1 MWTADFTSS
10 AFDASRRPM
19 PAPAFTLTIETPMK
33 RFLCHALAVIA
44 ATCSLHA
51 SAQSSSGHYPQR
63 AVEMV
68 VPWPAGG
75 GTDVIARVYA
85 EAARTHFP
93 QNIIVLNRPGAI
105 GSIGVSD
112 AAHAKPD
119 GYKVLMATPE
129 LLIAP
134 YLGIGK
140 ATHENFIPIARI
152 NADPSAIT
160 VRTDSPWK
168 TIEEF
173 LAYTRA
179 NPGKVTLSTS
189 GAGAVPDIAA
199 LALQEKTGL
208 QFTRIPYQG
217 EAPAIQ
223 ALLAGQVDAT
233 VVAPGALNA
242 YVKAERLRILA
253 VTSARRVNEFASVPT
268 FRERG
273 IDLAIGT
280 WRGLMVPKGTPEEIV
295 RIWRELTL
303 KVSAEPKYIETLKK
317 QNVNLI
323 HEDGA
328 AFAAALKQDN
338 ALFKQLVPKLQ
349 VTNK

>member
-1 MWTADFTSS
+1 
-10 AFDASRRPM
+10 
-19 PAPAFTLTIETPMK
+19 MK
-33 RFLCHALAVIA
+33 RFLCHALAVMTA
-44 ATCSLHA
+44 VWCFHA
-51 SAQSSSGHYPQR
+51 SAQTRASHYPQR

-85 EAARTHFP
+85 EAARAHFA
-93 QNIIVLNRPGAI
+93 QSIIVLNRPGAI

-112 AAHAKPD
+112 AANAKPD

-140 ATHENFIPIARI
+140 ATYENFIPIARI

-173 LAYTRA
+173 LAYARA

-199 LALQEKTGL
+199 LALQEKTGI

-223 ALLAGQVDAT
+223 AALAGQVDAT
-233 VVAPGALNA
+233 VVAPGTLDV
-242 YVKAERLRILA
+242 YVKADKLRVLA
-253 VTSARRVNEFASVPT
+253 VTSAQRVNEFASVPT
-268 FRERG
+268 FKERG
-273 IDLAIGT
+273 IDIAIGT
-280 WRGLMVPKGTPEEIV
+280 WRGLMVPKGTPEDVVE
-295 RIWRELTL
+295 IWRELTR
-303 KVSAEPKYIETLKK
+303 KVSMEPKYIETLKK

-323 HEDGA
+323 YEDGA
-328 AFAAALKQDN
+328 AFTAVLQQDN
-338 ALFKQLVPKLQ
+338 ALFKQLVPKLK